1 VTATADSRRR
11 ERSAPDRVRRE
22 RRTRFFELRTRHAVL
37 VIPNP
42 WDVGSAKLLAGA
54 DRVDV
59 PGLNTTEQIRTVV
72 DALGIPVDVLALP
85 GGPCVEEI
93 GEAGARRVS
102 TGGDAMVSGTTPHV
116 SCGGL

>member
-1 VTATADSRRR
+1 M
-11 ERSAPDRVRRE
+11 
-22 RRTRFFELRTRHAVL
+22 
-37 VIPNP
+37 IPNR

-85 GGPCVEEI
+85 GGPCVREI

-102 TGGDAMVSGTTPHV
+102 TGGDAMVSGTTPRRQLWRTLTLRMPGAPRKL
-116 SCGGL
+116 SIT